1 MKKKDT
7 TFRRSI
13 NIMGSKK
20 DKYKPLIDKVKNIKV
35 SDSNQF
41 LARKM
46 TLEEIK
52 KAIANKKSMGGEINV
67 GKGKDYIKD
76 LID

>member
-1 MKKKDT
+1 
-7 TFRRSI
+7 
-13 NIMGSKK
+13 MGSKK

-35 SDSNQF
+35 SDSHQF
-41 LARKM
+41 LARKI

-76 LID
+76 LIN